1 MRIKLSTLIWSLFLL
16 SLGTV
21 QAAQQGYEDI
31 DTAELQTLLKNDG
44 QVILI
49 DVRTRRE
56 ITTVGGS
63 IDAPR
68 HEIIPR
74 GWLEFRTGEVVPDKN
89 TPLVVYCGRNLRS
102 PLAAQTL
109 VDMGYTRVSNYKDG
123 FFKWRESG
131 LPVYVPDKA
140 RDSIL
145 YNKPQKVAE
154 GVWSAIG
161 ATAPPTYDNSGHNN
175 NLSFIVTDE
184 GVVVINAG
192 DNYLLAKALH
202 EEIRKVTDKPVKYVV
217 LENGQ
222 GHAML
227 GANYWKEQGAHI
239 IAHVDAVEEIE
250 NHGFEILDRM
260 RRGRMSKSIGT
271 ELALPDES
279 FEDKRVIELGGK
291 RIEILY
297 LGPAHSP
304 GDISVWLPQQ
314 KLVIAGDIAFQQ
326 RMLPVFDHTDTA
338 GWIETWKAF
347 EALGAEIVVPG
358 HGDPTDMAK
367 VTRYTRDYLQYMRDN
382 MARIIDDGGDLQQ
395 AYKVDQ
401 SAYAHLH
408 TFKELSRQNAG
419 QIFRAME
426 FE

>member
-184 GVVVINAG
+184 GVVVINGG